1 MQLNSFVQADKV
13 LYLFQRK
20 TPFLLPVCQGQAA
33 RGPLNMGEQP
43 PQQFFELFYGH
54 GLHNVMQ
61 SVQGK
66 GFDGKIPAGGQERA
80 GKPGDQAAQNASRF
94 HPVFLAHVNIQNSQG
109 GPRPAFHR
117 FDQRRAGGVWGNLYT
132 GGQLQRRRCQCR
144 FYGFQFPLSIVT
156 NGNQHSLTSKK
167 KVIRGCHVRIYAH
180 DRCTHSGHQ
189 SSWIHF
195 TLYPKGDARLP
206 LTVQS
211 ENRPFG
217 NFLHFA
223 QKFCAC
229 SLLTALVMGSMRMIS
244 RPSFLA

>member
-94 HPVFLAHVNIQNSQG
+94 
-109 GPRPAFHR
+109 PRPCKYPE
-117 FDQRRAGGVWGNLYT
+117 QPGRAAPRLSP
-132 GGQLQRRRCQCR
+132 LRPAPRRRGMGQSLYR
-144 FYGFQFPLSIVT
+144 RTAPAPPLSMPLLWLPITAV
-156 NGNQHSLTSKK
+156 HRHKW
-167 KVIRGCHVRIYAH
+167 
-180 DRCTHSGHQ
+180 Q
-189 SSWIHF
+189 S
-195 TLYPKGDARLP
+195 T
-206 LTVQS
+206 
-211 ENRPFG
+211 
-217 NFLHFA
+217 
-223 QKFCAC
+223 
-229 SLLTALVMGSMRMIS
+229 
-244 RPSFLA
+244 